1 MPHKEPPQTSIRIS
15 QAESKRIPALVAH
28 LRQVARAA
36 TRADG
41 RIPRPV
47 HLDHMEVLLAAASL
61 RALLFDDT
69 PSAQLIDF
77 TRKHN
82 LQIDVETVS
91 TTSAMLMYSEVTPGE
106 GPHLSD
112 LIASVLLDPEVRKDF
127 KEGEP
132 HEFISIIQ
140 EDCDIVR
147 QIGEEQLRWAPISS
161 DYLAKTESSVG
172 HQPGTG
178 ICQYAHITRKYVPL
192 EQWGN
197 EVVGM
202 LAEIPIRR
210 RNIICY
216 VANKL
221 GGVHYDSNRFP
232 AKDADAREYKVLAE
246 SLDWKAGAVVHAG
259 LILVFL
265 SCVELFRTA
274 QIRDIYF
281 SLLDFHERRQLRL
294 RSGEKLP
301 ERAPKEEEAEREPE

>member
-1 MPHKEPPQTSIRIS
+1 MPQDDQPKINIRIS
-15 QAESKRIPALVAH
+15 QAESKRVPALVAH
-28 LRQVARAA
+28 LRQVVRAA
-36 TRADG
+36 TCADG

-77 TRKHN
+77 TRTHN
-82 LQIDVETVS
+82 LQIEVETVS
-91 TTSAMLMYSEVTPGE
+91 TTSAMLLYSEVTPGKE
-106 GPHLSD
+106 LHLSD

-127 KEGEP
+127 KEEEP
-132 HEFISIIQ
+132 HEFISVIQ
-140 EDCDIVR
+140 EDCDVVR
-147 QIGEEQLRWAPISS
+147 QLGEEQRRWAPISP
-161 DYLAKTESSVG
+161 DYMTKTESSVG

-178 ICQYAHITRKYVPL
+178 IFQYAHITRKYVPL
-192 EQWGN
+192 EHWGN

-221 GGVHYDSNRFP
+221 GGVHYDSNRLP
-232 AKDADAREYKVLAE
+232 AKDADAREFKVLAE
-246 SLDWKAGAVVHAG
+246 ALDWKAEAVVHAG

-265 SCVELFRTA
+265 SCVELIRTER
-274 QIRDIYF
+274 IKDLYF

-294 RSGEKLP
+294 CNGEKLP
-301 ERAPKEEEAEREPE
+301 EKTSKEEAGQAPE